1 MLVAIYLSP
10 YIMQLYTAQMDSI
23 ASFTMATG
31 VHYITMLLADY
42 ITIFFVLQF
51 LHSLV
56 PRPECAP
63 TGVHLGP
70 ASFIVKMLWTPSIV
84 YCLFARQVGF
94 SHTNRKII

>member
-1 MLVAIYLSP
+1 
-10 YIMQLYTAQMDSI
+10 
-23 ASFTMATG
+23 MATG

-70 ASFIVKMLWTPSIV
+70 ASFIVKMLCSDGA
-84 YCLFARQVGF
+84 YRRRMQFSMARNFINAV
-94 SHTNRKII
+94 